1 MCEIAL
7 QDCKKGWLGGAEL
20 FTPTEGRKGTQRGK
34 LKEKVFRDRAV
45 DELSLLP
52 SLQPGRRHVRLTLLT

>member
-7 QDCKKGWLGGAEL
+7 QDCKKGWLGGAEP

-34 LKEKVFRDRAV
+34 FKEKVFRERAV
-45 DELSLLP
+45 DELSLFP
-52 SLQPGRRHVRLTLLT
+52 TLQPRRRHVRLVLLT